1 MQEIQLPSAV
11 YKDLLSMFP
20 ANPLLPKSFYSKD
33 DSPRSGGVYKFMKL
47 SKFRGIDHG
56 RSKFREEASKIEKIN
71 LPDGVTMKKIFK
83 VINAEEEVAA
93 GKAGSSALEDGKAKE
108 DAKKKGPAEMTAFG
122 EIVYLRSNQKD
133 FIAKQKMFPQMQP
146 KDEVLEENLVD
157 VKNLLNN
164 NTSS

>member
-1 MQEIQLPSAV
+1 M
-11 YKDLLSMFP
+11 
-20 ANPLLPKSFYSKD
+20 
-33 DSPRSGGVYKFMKL
+33 
-47 SKFRGIDHG
+47 
-56 RSKFREEASKIEKIN
+56 
-71 LPDGVTMKKIFK
+71 
-83 VINAEEEVAA
+83 AA
-93 GKAGSSALEDGKAKE
+93 GKAGSSALEDGKAKD

-146 KDEVLEENLVD
+146 RDEVLEENLVD